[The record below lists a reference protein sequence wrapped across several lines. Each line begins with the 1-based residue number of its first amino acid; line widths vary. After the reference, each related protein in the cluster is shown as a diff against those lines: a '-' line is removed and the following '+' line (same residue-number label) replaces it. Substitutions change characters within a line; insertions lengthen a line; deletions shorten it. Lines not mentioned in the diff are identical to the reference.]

1 MLHPRFL
8 GVGIATSLGTGIAA
22 NLAALRQLPTPPQPV
37 LRTLGEQQEAIPY
50 KLLADFPLA
59 DTDTRL
65 YRVVDEVIRQALA
78 EAGLTAAQQQRLGLF
93 IGSSSFDISV
103 SEGRYH
109 EEVRASRRTGHH
121 AIPLR
126 VSSSFGNFAAGIRER
141 FGFRGADFSFNT
153 ACTASANA
161 LWYADRLIRAG
172 QLDHALVLGVEL
184 INDITAFGF
193 HGLDLLTRSVMKPFD
208 SSRDGLVLGEA
219 ASALVLGRGDAGRF
233 RLCGGA
239 NLCDTHSMSAANAD
253 GSTVA
258 EVITQALAEAGI
270 GFADLRAVKAHGT
283 ASLLNDEA
291 EAAGLLRLA
300 SALPPVCA
308 IKPFI
313 GHTLGACGLTEL
325 LLFCAAAEQDFLI
338 ATPGIAADGALGITL
353 NQQARAVAKGHYLM
367 NYFGFGG
374 NNTALVI
381 ARGDA
386 A

>member
-1 MLHPRFL
+1 MHHPRFL
-8 GVGIATSLGTGIAA
+8 GTGIATHLGLGLDAHIAG
-22 NLAALRQLPTPPQPV
+22 LRAPPTPPQPV
-37 LRTLGEQQEAIPY
+37 LREMGEHSEAIPY
-50 KLLADFPLA
+50 KLLRDFPLEN
-59 DTDTRL
+59 TDTRL
-65 YRVVDEVIRQALA
+65 YRVLEAVIEHALA
-78 EAGLTAAQQQRLGLF
+78 EAGLSAAQQQAMGLF
-93 IGSSSFDISV
+93 IGSSSFDISI
-103 SEGRYH
+103 SEAAYH
-109 EEVRASRRTGHH
+109 DEVRAKRSSGAH
-121 AIPLR
+121 AMPLR
-126 VSSSFGNFAAGIRER
+126 HSSSFGNLAAQLRER
-141 FGFRGADFSFNT
+141 FGLRGADFSFNT

-161 LWYADRLIRAG
+161 LWYADRLIRTGAIN
-172 QLDHALVLGVEL
+172 HALVIGVEL

-219 ASALVLGRGDAGRF
+219 ASALILGAGDGGF
-233 RLCGGA
+233 WVKGGA

-258 EVITQALAEAGI
+258 AVITQALHDAGI
-270 GFADLRAVKAHGT
+270 AFGDIAAIKTHGT

-291 EAAGLLRLA
+291 ESAGLLAL
-300 SALPPVCA
+300 SSQLPPVCA

-325 LLFCAAAEQDFLI
+325 LLFTAAISQGFVI

-353 NQQARAVAKGHYLM
+353 NQQPHPVTSNHFLM

-381 ARGDA
+381 AREDA